1 MPHLYS
7 ICPLPFYSTPW
18 HFQSI
23 IKKRMDAINWKI
35 ATTIS
40 ANDPIAATINPSTG
54 IIENTNI
61 AALIANEITIQ
72 VTYQLHTLWQ

>member
-23 IKKRMDAINWKI
+23 IKKRIDAINWKI

-40 ANDPIAATINPSTG
+40 ANDPIAATINPNIG

-61 AALIANEITIQ
+61 AALIASEITMQ

>member
-7 ICPLPFYSTPW
+7 ICPLPLYSTPW

-40 ANDPIAATINPSTG
+40 ANDPIAATINPNIG
-54 IIENTNI
+54 IIENTNM
-61 AALIANEITIQ
+61 AALIASEITIH

>member
-23 IKKRMDAINWKI
+23 IKKRMDAISWKI

-40 ANDPIAATINPSTG
+40 ANDPLAATINPSTG

>member
-1 MPHLYS
+1 
-7 ICPLPFYSTPW
+7 
-18 HFQSI
+18 
-23 IKKRMDAINWKI
+23 MDAINWKI

>member
-1 MPHLYS
+1 M
-7 ICPLPFYSTPW
+7 
-18 HFQSI
+18 

>member
-1 MPHLYS
+1 
-7 ICPLPFYSTPW
+7 
-18 HFQSI
+18 
-23 IKKRMDAINWKI
+23 MDAISWKI

-40 ANDPIAATINPSTG
+40 ANDPIAATINPNIG

-61 AALIANEITIQ
+61 AALIASEITIH

>member
-1 MPHLYS
+1 
-7 ICPLPFYSTPW
+7 
-18 HFQSI
+18 
-23 IKKRMDAINWKI
+23 MDAINWKI
-35 ATTIS
+35 ATTMS
-40 ANDPIAATINPSTG
+40 ANDPIATTINPNIG